1 MQNVRERMDICFDS
15 RGASVV
21 TEVDTYKNGYVE
33 IRNRGGKI
41 RAFTEITKD
50 NIHYCKELFEAS

>member
-15 RGASVV
+15 RGASAV

-33 IRNRGGKI
+33 IKKQEEAKINLHRNYER
-41 RAFTEITKD
+41 
-50 NIHYCKELFEAS
+50 